1 MTTMIHPA
9 ALKYYRDEKRWTQEQ
24 LADATKG
31 KNRVSLPTIKRIER
45 TKSAFHR
52 AEDRVAEGLAKALG
66 VTADAL
72 SKPPN
77 NQAER
82 EASLKQFGYRPL
94 RTMVDAETALAFNM
108 VQQIYGIPVHSQ
120 IVMAPLFAALLAEGS
135 LSWRRERV
143 AEIEEAADRLMS
155 LGGGHFAFANSAY
168 LAQEGADQERRC
180 IEKRDLFGRDI
191 PDGVYDFGY
200 DPSRN
205 NPFADFLKHFA
216 SKVGAETVSFDGL
229 WSTSSWK
236 TSEGMPE
243 YRIGSE
249 MISDLTGDDPD
260 AEYALLRGYAKV
272 KDIPTDLLGE
282 DHLDDRISWIVGRI
296 PEAELEKRRS
306 ERAARLS
313 LTDDL
318 DLDSLLAM
326 LGTDDA
332 KENDDE

>member
-1 MTTMIHPA
+1 MTTKIHPA
-9 ALKYYRDEKRWTQEQ
+9 ALKHYRDKNRWTQEQ
-24 LADATKG
+24 LAEATKG
-31 KNRVSLPTIKRIER
+31 KNRVSLPTIKRIES
-45 TKSAFHR
+45 TKSAFYR
-52 AEDRVAEGLAKALG
+52 AEGRIAEGLAKALG
-66 VTADAL
+66 VTVDAL
-72 SKPPN
+72 SKPPTN
-77 NQAER
+77 EAER

-108 VQQIYGIPVHSQ
+108 VQHIYGIPVHSQ

-135 LSWRRERV
+135 LAWRRERV
-143 AEIEEAADRLMS
+143 AEIEEAAGRLMS

-168 LAQEGADQERRC
+168 RAVDGAKQERKC
-180 IEKRDLFGRDI
+180 IEKRDLFGDDI
-191 PDGVYDFGY
+191 PDDVYDLGY

-216 SKVGAETVSFDGL
+216 RKVGAQIVSFNGD
-229 WSTSSWK
+229 WSTTGWK

-243 YRIGSE
+243 YRIGAE
-249 MISDLTGDDPD
+249 LISDLTGDDPD
-260 AEYALLRGYAKV
+260 AEYALLRGHTKV

-282 DHLDDRISWIVGRI
+282 DHLADRITWIVGRI

-313 LTDDL
+313 SLG
-318 DLDSLLAM
+318 DLDSVLAA
-326 LGTDDA
+326 LGIDEA